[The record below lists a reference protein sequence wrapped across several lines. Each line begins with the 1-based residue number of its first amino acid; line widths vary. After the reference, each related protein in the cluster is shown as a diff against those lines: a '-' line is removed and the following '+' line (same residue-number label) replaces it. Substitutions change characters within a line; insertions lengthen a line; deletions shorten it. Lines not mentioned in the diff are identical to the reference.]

1 MSRAAR
7 VRKRL
12 TTEQL
17 LQRVAVVRPLT
28 LGSLTLL
35 IGAIAARMLSGSTSP
50 LMLLPALL
58 PLLIFI
64 PGAWR
69 GHPRSLALLC
79 FVCLLYFCVLT
90 VRLFAPDRTAFDVVA
105 MVAVVTLFV
114 AAMMFTRW
122 RKQQLHAAGTA
133 GDSQSE

>member
-17 LQRVAVVRPLT
+17 VQRVTAARWLT
-28 LGSLTLL
+28 LGSLALL
-35 IGAIAARMLSGSTSP
+35 IGAIAGRMLSGTTSP

-69 GHPRSLALLC
+69 SDPRSLALLC

-90 VRLFAPDRTAFDVVA
+90 VRLFAPDRTVFDIAA
-105 MVAVVTLFV
+105 MIAVVTLFV
-114 AAMMFTRW
+114 AAMLFTRW
-122 RKQQLHAAGTA
+122 RKQQLRDTNAA
-133 GDSQSE
+133 GDSRSE

>member
-1 MSRAAR
+1 MPRVTAAR
-7 VRKRL
+7 W
-12 TTEQL
+12 
-17 LQRVAVVRPLT
+17 LT
-28 LGSLTLL
+28 LGSLALL
-35 IGAIAARMLSGSTSP
+35 IGAIAGRMLSGTTSP

-69 GHPRSLALLC
+69 SDPRSLALLC

-90 VRLFAPDRTAFDVVA
+90 VRLFAPDRTAFDVAA
-105 MVAVVTLFV
+105 MIAVVTLFV
-114 AAMMFTRW
+114 AAMLFTRW
-122 RKQQLHAAGTA
+122 RKQQLHDAGTA

>member
-7 VRKRL
+7 VRKHL

-17 LQRVAVVRPLT
+17 VQRVTVARQLT
-28 LGSLTLL
+28 LGSLGLL
-35 IGAIAARMLSGSTSP
+35 IGAIAGRMLSGSTSP

-69 GHPRSLALLC
+69 SDPRSLALLC
-79 FVCLLYFCVLT
+79 FVCLLYFCVIT
-90 VRLFAPDRTAFDVVA
+90 VRLFAPDRTAFDVIA
-105 MVAVVTLFV
+105 MIAVVTLFV
-114 AAMMFTRW
+114 AAMLFTRW
-122 RKQQLHAAGTA
+122 RKQQLRDTNAA
-133 GDSQSE
+133 GDSRSE

>member
-1 MSRAAR
+1 M
-7 VRKRL
+7 
-12 TTEQL
+12 QC
-17 LQRVAVVRPLT
+17 VAVVRPLT

-79 FVCLLYFCVLT
+79 FVCLLYFCVIT
-90 VRLFAPDRTAFDVVA
+90 VRLFAPDRTPFDVAA

-122 RKQQLHAAGTA
+122 RKQQLRDA
-133 GDSQSE
+133 GDTGDSSRE

>member
-1 MSRAAR
+1 M
-7 VRKRL
+7 
-12 TTEQL
+12 
-17 LQRVAVVRPLT
+17 QRVAVVRPLT

-79 FVCLLYFCVLT
+79 FVCLLYFCVIT
-90 VRLFAPDRTAFDVVA
+90 VRLFAPDRTPFDVVA
-105 MVAVVTLFV
+105 MIAVVTLFV
-114 AAMMFTRW
+114 AAMLFTRW
-122 RKQQLHAAGTA
+122 RKQPLRDA
-133 GDSQSE
+133 GDTGDSPRE

>member
-12 TTEQL
+12 TTAQL
-17 LQRVAVVRPLT
+17 VQRVTVARQLT
-28 LGSLTLL
+28 LGSLALL
-35 IGAIAARMLSGSTSP
+35 SGAIAARMLSGTTSP

-69 GHPRSLALLC
+69 GHPRSVALLC
-79 FVCLLYFCVLT
+79 FVCLLYFCVIT

-114 AAMMFTRW
+114 TAMMFTRW
-122 RKQQLHAAGTA
+122 RKQQLRAADIA
-133 GDSQSE
+133 GDGRSE

>member
-7 VRKRL
+7 VRKHL

-17 LQRVAVVRPLT
+17 VQRVTVARQLT
-28 LGSLTLL
+28 LGSLGLL
-35 IGAIAARMLSGSTSP
+35 IGAIAGRMLSGSTSP

-69 GHPRSLALLC
+69 SDPRSLALLC
-79 FVCLLYFCVLT
+79 FVCLLYFCVIT
-90 VRLFAPDRTAFDVVA
+90 VRLFAPDRTAFDAIA
-105 MVAVVTLFV
+105 MIAVVTLFV
-114 AAMMFTRW
+114 AAMLFTRW
-122 RKQQLHAAGTA
+122 RKQQLRDTNAA
-133 GDSQSE
+133 GDSRSE

>member
-7 VRKRL
+7 VRKYL

-17 LQRVAVVRPLT
+17 VQRVTATRWLT
-28 LGSLTLL
+28 LGSLALL
-35 IGAIAARMLSGSTSP
+35 IGAIAGRMLSGTTSP

-69 GHPRSLALLC
+69 RDPRSLALLC

-90 VRLFAPDRTAFDVVA
+90 VRLFAPDRTVFDIAA
-105 MVAVVTLFV
+105 MIAVVTLFV
-114 AAMMFTRW
+114 AAMLFTRW
-122 RKQQLHAAGTA
+122 RKQQLRDTNAA
-133 GDSQSE
+133 GDSRSE

>member
-17 LQRVAVVRPLT
+17 VQCVAVVRPLT

-79 FVCLLYFCVLT
+79 FVCLLYFCVIT
-90 VRLFAPDRTAFDVVA
+90 VRLFAPDRTAFDAIA
-105 MVAVVTLFV
+105 MIAVVTLFV
-114 AAMMFTRW
+114 AAMLFTRW
-122 RKQQLHAAGTA
+122 RKQQLRDTSAA
-133 GDSQSE
+133 GDSRSE